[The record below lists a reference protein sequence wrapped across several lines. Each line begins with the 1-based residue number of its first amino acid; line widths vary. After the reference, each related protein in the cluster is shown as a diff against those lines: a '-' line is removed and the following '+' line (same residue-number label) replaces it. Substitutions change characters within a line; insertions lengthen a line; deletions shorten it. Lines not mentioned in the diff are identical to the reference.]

1 MASPADEPSADLVT
15 VPDLVGLP
23 AHVAMDVARRCQ
35 LVAVGPAPEQPPNP
49 RGTVLAQEPKAGSE
63 APRWSEVVLFTT
75 PQGPGGAGVREPRR
89 PSPRPPALHAQRDE
103 PTEPAPTERAE
114 RGEPEKAPLT

>member
-1 MASPADEPSADLVT
+1 GIGRPCLPPPRPELPAPRRAADSSADPPYPGRMASPADEPSADLVT

-23 AHVAMDVARRCQ
+23 ANVATDVARRCQ
-35 LVAVGPAPEQPPNP
+35 LVAVGPSPEQPPNP

-75 PQGPGGAGVREPRR
+75 P
-89 PSPRPPALHAQRDE
+89 
-103 PTEPAPTERAE
+103 
-114 RGEPEKAPLT
+114 